1 MAMYQTYDVRGGA
14 DQGRKALPLIRE
26 QLIAMGLDGLFVP
39 HEDEWQNEYL
49 PDCTERLSWA
59 TGFTGSAG
67 AAIIMSQT
75 AILFSDGRYTL
86 QAETQTA
93 PELFERHDLT
103 DAGPA
108 VWIANQAPFGAK
120 IGYDPKLVAPDMLTR
135 LNEAA
140 TQSGI
145 SLVSLVT
152 NPIDVAWQDRPG
164 EPIGEITPHPESFC
178 GESSASKR
186 SRLGEKLKRDCIDA
200 SVLTAPAA
208 LAWLFNIRGQDVT
221 RTPLPLGSAIL
232 RSDGTA
238 ILFVKPQKVTPALRG
253 FLGNEVSISLDTE
266 FEAVLASLSGQR
278 ISVDPALSSAHVF
291 GALEDAGAH
300 VVRAQD
306 PTMLPRATKNDV
318 EIEGTRRAHA
328 RDGVALVRFLHW
340 FDQQAPLGHLTE
352 IDVCKALEG
361 FRVQTGA
368 LQDLSFDSI
377 SGAGP
382 NGAIVH
388 YRVTEQTNR
397 KLDQN
402 SVFLIDSGGQYL
414 DGTTDVTR
422 TIAVGTPTAEMKD
435 RFTRV
440 LKGHIAL
447 SRVRFPK
454 GTTGSALDAL
464 ARVPLWEVGLDY
476 DHGTGHGVGS
486 YLGVHEGPHRI
497 AKMPNYIGLEAGMI
511 VSNEPGFY
519 KTDGFGI
526 RIENLQFVTPA
537 TKIDG
542 GERAMLGFETLTLAP
557 IDTRVVDVTLLS
569 PTERDWLNSYH
580 RRVLTEIGPRVEGE
594 VLTWLKAATAPI

>member
-1 MAMYQTYDVRGGA
+1 MYQTYDVRGGA
-14 DQGRKALPLIRE
+14 DQGRKAVPLIRQ
-26 QLIAMGLDGLFVP
+26 QLAAMNIDGLFVP

-67 AAIIMSQT
+67 AAIIM
-75 AILFSDGRYTL
+75 ANNAFLFSDGRYTI
-86 QAETQTA
+86 QAATQTA
-93 PELFERHDLT
+93 AELFERRDLT
-103 DAGPA
+103 EQGPA
-108 VWIANQAPFGAK
+108 VWLRTDAPRGAK
-120 IGYDPKLVAPDMLTR
+120 IGYDPKLVAPDMLAR
-135 LNEAA
+135 LSEAA
-140 TQSGI
+140 LDAGVELI
-145 SLVSLVT
+145 ALEA
-152 NPIDVAWQDRPG
+152 NPIDRAWDDRPP
-164 EPIGEITPHPESFC
+164 EPTAEIVPHPESFS

-186 SRLGEKLKRDCIDA
+186 SRIGEKLIRDGIDA

-208 LAWLFNIRGQDVT
+208 LAWLFNIRGKDVT

-232 RSDGTA
+232 RNDGTA
-238 ILFVKPQKVTPALRG
+238 TLFVKLEKVTPALRG
-253 FLGNEVSISLDTE
+253 FLGNEVSISSDAD
-266 FEAVLASLSGQR
+266 FETALTGFSGQR
-278 ISVDPALSSAHVF
+278 VLVDPALSSAHVF
-291 GALEDAGAH
+291 GTLESNGAR
-300 VVRAQD
+300 VVRSQD
-306 PTMLPRATKNDV
+306 PTVMPRATKNEV
-318 EIEGTRRAHA
+318 EIDGTRRAHA
-328 RDGVALVRFLHW
+328 RDAVALIRFLHW
-340 FDQQAPLGHLTE
+340 FDQEAPKGHLTE
-352 IDVCKALEG
+352 ILACKALED

-382 NGAIVH
+382 NGAMCH
-388 YRVTEQTNR
+388 YRVTEETNR
-397 KLDQN
+397 KLDQD
-402 SVFLIDSGGQYL
+402 SLFLIDSGGQYL

-422 TIAVGTPTAEMKD
+422 TIAVGTPSDEMKD

-464 ARVPLWEVGLDY
+464 ARMPLWEVGLDY

-497 AKMPNYIGLEAGMI
+497 AKMPNFVGLEAGMI

-526 RIENLQFVTPA
+526 RIENLQFVTAPSE
-537 TKIDG
+537 IDG

-557 IDTRVVDVTLLS
+557 IDTRVIEVSLLNEV
-569 PTERDWLNSYH
+569 ERDWLNAYH
-580 RRVLTEIGPRVEGE
+580 ARVLAEIGPRVEGE
-594 VLTWLKAATAPI
+594 VLAWLKAATVAI